1 MKVVAYLPVFKQKL
15 DKLRQAI
22 KDEINKPKKDRSK
35 ESLKRFLSE
44 AKELKTL
51 VKSLDESTVKK
62 CPHCGE
68 KL

>member
-1 MKVVAYLPVFKQKL
+1 MKIVAYLPVFKQKL

-22 KDEINKPKKDRSK
+22 KDEINKPKKERSK
-35 ESLKRFLSE
+35 ESLKRFLAE

-51 VKSLDESTVKK
+51 VRSMDEAPAKK